1 LQRVYWDVHE
11 QKNAPTTK
19 QIAAMN
25 IAPDSAPIAESG
37 IVSFDPQ
44 CQVTLRFR
52 AD

>member
-1 LQRVYWDVHE
+1 VYWNVHE

-37 IVSFDPQ
+37 FNIRSIG
-44 CQVTLRFR
+44 TYI
-52 AD
+52 